1 MLFSGR
7 FFHKGQW
14 GFLPNAPGFTCSPA
28 PRFLS
33 RTALWGA
40 RFISRGRLMTIPM
53 WGCVLTSCWP
63 WTPHAAYCRIEF
75 ATSGGFSSQ
84 TSLEI
89 KENQTSGCGW
99 GGQMTASHFVFDYD
113 CTQVTE
119 PCWPDLDIDIIFGF
133 QYSITTWSQ
142 PNDTTPMPLKSLYME
157 SIGHCNLPWL
167 SHHWW
172 FYTFVLIS
180 LLISLDNFYCEIMCS
195 RTNAS
200 SDSRLPEN
208 AKALPCLDVIDAVR
222 GHVGMAVDLQPRQVK
237 QRNHLKCL
245 QKKQQREFQSGEG
258 ANVSRSHDSQLWLRK
273 SGLCAEMFG

>member
-1 MLFSGR
+1 MFPSSSVR
-7 FFHKGQW
+7 FADGALRRPLHFQRPSYDNPYVRVCSHQLLALNSPCSVLQDRVCHFW
-14 GFLPNAPGFTCSPA
+14 RIQLPN
-28 PRFLS
+28 LS
-33 RTALWGA
+33 RDKRKSNFWLWM
-40 RFISRGRLMTIPM
+40 RRS
-53 WGCVLTSCWP
+53 
-63 WTPHAAYCRIEF
+63 
-75 ATSGGFSSQ
+75 
-84 TSLEI
+84 
-89 KENQTSGCGW
+89 
-99 GGQMTASHFVFDYD
+99 MTASHFVFDYD